1 MDALLATLRI
11 ISNSWKIFGQVQG
24 IEPLSYVLSFWYSLC
39 ALENFHNW
47 NQILEFVKM
56 QSFM

>member
-11 ISNSWKIFGQVQG
+11 ISNSWKAFWQVQG
-24 IEPLSYVLSFWYSLC
+24 IEPLSYVLSLWYSLC
-39 ALENFHNW
+39 ALENFHIW
-47 NQILEFVKM
+47 NQILEFVRL